1 MAVPS
6 RQLFTSYEVKFQCRE
21 GRAVSPLE
29 GVKMRTAMLFL
40 LLASPAYAQTQ
51 EAVNAALF
59 ACGPANVK
67 FEVKE
72 SQPQPES
79 AIEPGKALVYVI
91 EDMGQASDECFGGCI
106 TIRLGLDGDWV
117 GANQGNTHF
126 SFSVSPGEHHL
137 CANWQSGFSARSSFY
152 SLASFTAEAAKTYYF
167 RARIWQGARIAWLD
181 LDQVNSDQGRY
192 LATASPLAISH
203 ARK

>member
-1 MAVPS
+1 M
-6 RQLFTSYEVKFQCRE
+6 K
-21 GRAVSPLE
+21 
-29 GVKMRTAMLFL
+29 TALLFL

-67 FEVKE
+67 FDVKE
-72 SQPQPES
+72 SGPQPES

-91 EDMGQASDECFGGCI
+91 EDMGQAAEECVGGCI
-106 TIRLGLDGDWV
+106 TIRMGVDGEWV

-137 CANWQSGFSARSSFY
+137 CSNWQSSFSSRSSFY
-152 SLASFTAEAAKTYYF
+152 SLANFTAEAGKIYYF
-167 RARIWQGARIAWLD
+167 RARIWQGARISWLD
-181 LDQVNSDQGRY
+181 LDPVNSDQGRY
-192 LATASPLAISH
+192 LVIASPLAVSH
-203 ARK
+203 AKK